1 MLLYFMEFF
10 WDFFLFV
17 FCLFVVLLCF
27 AVAFILFSFVF
38 IFGQNFSSNSKDT
51 DFTTAA
57 VELNIRTIIA
67 SLLLTLEIVHYLWE
81 LTVQKIF
88 IE

>member
-1 MLLYFMEFF
+1 MFVV
-10 WDFFLFV
+10 V

-51 DFTTAA
+51 EFTTAA

-67 SLLLTLEIVHYLWE
+67 LLLLALDIVHYLWE
-81 LTVQKIF
+81 LTVQKIL
-88 IE
+88 

>member
-10 WDFFLFV
+10 GDFFLFV

-27 AVAFILFSFVF
+27 AVAFIFFGFAF
-38 IFGQNFSSNSKDT
+38 IFGQNFSFNSKDT

>member
-10 WDFFLFV
+10 GDFFLFV

-27 AVAFILFSFVF
+27 AVAFNLFGFAF
-38 IFGQNFSSNSKDT
+38 IFGQNFSFNSKDT

-57 VELNIRTIIA
+57 IELNIRAIIA

>member
-10 WDFFLFV
+10 GDFFVFV

-38 IFGQNFSSNSKDT
+38 IFGQNFSSNSKGRDV
-51 DFTTAA
+51 TTAV

-67 SLLLTLEIVHYLWE
+67 LLLLTLEIVHYLRK
-81 LTVQKIF
+81 LTVQ
-88 IE
+88 

>member
-10 WDFFLFV
+10 WDVFF
-17 FCLFVVLLCF
+17 FCVVLLCF
-27 AVAFILFSFVF
+27 PVGFILFSFVF

-51 DFTTAA
+51 EFTAAA

-67 SLLLTLEIVHYLWE
+67 LLLLTLEIVHYLWE